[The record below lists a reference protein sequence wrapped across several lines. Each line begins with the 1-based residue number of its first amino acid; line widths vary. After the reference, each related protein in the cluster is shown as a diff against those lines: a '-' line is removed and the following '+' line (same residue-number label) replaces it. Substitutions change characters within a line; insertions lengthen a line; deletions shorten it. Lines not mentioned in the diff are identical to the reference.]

1 MSVHASTADPL
12 STDPV
17 ARFAAVFAKA
27 VAADPES
34 GNACVLS
41 TVGRDG
47 GPSAR
52 VVLLKSF
59 DARGFVFFTNL
70 LSRKAQEMHR
80 DPRATLTFFWS
91 RLGEQVRVEGTV
103 TPVDEAEAQAY
114 FSTRPRLS
122 QLGAWASEQSQPLAS
137 RAMLDE
143 RVANVAREFEGREV
157 PCPPHWGGLRLEPS
171 RIEFWQA
178 EVHRLH
184 TREVYARGTSGW
196 QAGLLFP

>member
-1 MSVHASTADPL
+1 MSVHASTADRL

-34 GNACVLS
+34 GNAGVLS

-47 GPSAR
+47 GPSAP

-59 DARGFVFFTNL
+59 DARGFVSFTNL

-80 DPRATLTFFWS
+80 EARATLTFFWS

-103 TPVDEAEAQAY
+103 TAVDEAEAQAY
-114 FSTRPRLS
+114 FGTRPRLS

-143 RVANVAREFEGREV
+143 RVASV
-157 PCPPHWGGLRLEPS
+157 
-171 RIEFWQA
+171 
-178 EVHRLH
+178 
-184 TREVYARGTSGW
+184 ARGTAGW